1 MRIPKD
7 LLDDMIE
14 LMPKLVD
21 ADDKVKVDVLKG
33 DSVFDAFQK
42 HRGAK

>member
-1 MRIPKD
+1 VRIPKG
-7 LLDDMIE
+7 LLDDVIE

-21 ADDKVKVDVLKG
+21 ADDKVKADVLKG
-33 DSVFDAFQK
+33 GSVFDAFQK